1 MSITVSKTSDIESC
15 LILRRIVF
23 IEEQGV
29 SEEEE
34 LDSYDPIAVHF
45 LAWDG
50 TEPVGTARLLY
61 ASNIGKIGR
70 VCVLK
75 PYRSLGLGA
84 VLINAAIDCLRLEVG
99 LSFARLGA
107 QVDAVGFYEKLGFRV
122 ISGEYMDAGI
132 PHVDMEYTL

>member
-1 MSITVSKTSDIESC
+1 MSITVSKTTDIAACIS
-15 LILRRIVF
+15 LRRTVF

-29 SEEEE
+29 SEAEE

-45 LAWDG
+45 LAWNDEG
-50 TEPVGTARLLY
+50 PIGTARLIY
-61 ASNIGKIGR
+61 SSNIGKIGR

-75 PYRSLGLGA
+75 PYRGTGLGA
-84 VLINAAIDCLRLEVG
+84 VLINAAIDCMRLEVG

-132 PHVDMEYTL
+132 AHVDMEYAL